1 MDHFQ
6 TVEDAQAVQ
15 AMRTLAQGQDGDMPV
30 VAGESGVAGLAALQ
44 ALRADA
50 AQWAELGLGPDARVL
65 LIGTEGATAPQV
77 YARCVGEG
85 AAQVLQRQAQ
95 WLARP
100 S

>member
-1 MDHFQ
+1 VDHFQ

-44 ALRADA
+44 ALRAMRRSGPSLG
-50 AQWAELGLGPDARVL
+50 WAPTRVL

-77 YARCVGEG
+77 YAPCVGEG

-95 WLARP
+95 WLAR
-100 S
+100 SS